1 MSTVK
6 FKCPGCGAVNE
17 GDAAVMGTTV
27 ECAGCKAPL
36 EVPAPAPAP
45 QKPLMAELMDAP
57 DEAPS
62 PPAEQV
68 GEGDLFILHPM
79 GRGFGTAMSMMSLFG
94 VGTLAALIWAWQKDF
109 SLLWALV
116 PFAAFLY
123 AGWRVF
129 YQTRSVTYRL
139 SSHRL
144 FIQVGLIGRSQ
155 EEIELFRITDVSM
168 EQTAM
173 ERLMGIGT
181 IVVKSTDET
190 LPVAKLENIS
200 DPVKHKDILRDAYRS
215 ARTREGM
222 RAGEFIGSG
231 V

>member
-1 MSTVK
+1 M
-6 FKCPGCGAVNE
+6 
-17 GDAAVMGTTV
+17 
-27 ECAGCKAPL
+27 
-36 EVPAPAPAP
+36 
-45 QKPLMAELMDAP
+45 
-57 DEAPS
+57 
-62 PPAEQV
+62 
-68 GEGDLFILHPM
+68 
-79 GRGFGTAMSMMSLFG
+79 
-94 VGTLAALIWAWQKDF
+94 
-109 SLLWALV
+109 V

-123 AGWRVF
+123 AGWRGF